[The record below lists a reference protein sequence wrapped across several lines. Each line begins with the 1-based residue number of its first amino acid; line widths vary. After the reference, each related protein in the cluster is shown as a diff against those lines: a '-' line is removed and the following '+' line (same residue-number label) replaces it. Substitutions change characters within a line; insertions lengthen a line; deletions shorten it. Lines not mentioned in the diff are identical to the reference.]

1 MSGRVFL
8 GACRTRPKQGLMCLA
23 KGHNAVMLVRL
34 KFAALQSRIK
44 RSTTEPLRSPPTK
57 YYQNISKGT
66 KIIEPTSFFRKTD
79 RQAPGCCP
87 SILKALDAHMFRGEC
102 GLDKMLTDATRVVH
116 YQVGGCIGGDICYRC
131 DSRLTGAVVYHKD
144 IVKADTLYK

>member
-1 MSGRVFL
+1 
-8 GACRTRPKQGLMCLA
+8 
-23 KGHNAVMLVRL
+23 ML
-34 KFAALQSRIK
+34 
-44 RSTTEPLRSPPTK
+44 
-57 YYQNISKGT
+57 
-66 KIIEPTSFFRKTD
+66 
-79 RQAPGCCP
+79 
-87 SILKALDAHMFRGEC
+87 RGEC